1 MNCWI
6 CGASDATTREHRT
19 KASDLKDLFGK
30 PSQQNPLYFHANA
43 RLGKLARRN
52 VPIGSLKSNALKYT
66 HRICLACN
74 SSRTQPYDL
83 AWAYASAEIRSNVL
97 QLLDRKSFRAN
108 WLFPYETRHGMRN
121 LHLYFVKL
129 FGCQIV
135 EGDIPIDIASFAKA
149 IIEGRPH
156 PNLHLAFGHISNL
169 PVAVAG
175 GSDVHA
181 DLLTGQVVFASWIYQ
196 VGDLCVNV
204 MYAVPGENRQGL
216 QVAWHPHAGS
226 KRLSFSK
233 F

>member
-6 CGASDATTREHRT
+6 CGASDAATREHRT
-19 KASDLKDLFGK
+19 KASDLKDLFGT
-30 PSQQNPLYFHANA
+30 PSQQDPLYFHANA
-43 RLGKLARRN
+43 RPGKPARRN
-52 VPIGSLKSNALKYT
+52 VPIGSLKSDALKYT

-74 SSRTQPYDL
+74 SSRTQPYDR
-83 AWAYASAEIRSNVL
+83 AWAYASAELRSNVL
-97 QLLDRKSFRAN
+97 RLSDRDSFRSN
-108 WLFPYETRHGMRN
+108 WLFPYETRHGMCN

-135 EGDIPIDIASFAKA
+135 EGGIPIDIASFAKA
-149 IIEGRPH
+149 ILEGRPH
-156 PNLHLAFGHISNL
+156 PNLFLAFGHLSNL

-175 GSDVHA
+175 GTDVHA
-181 DLLTGQVVFASWIYQ
+181 DLLNGQVAFASWIYQ

-204 MYAVPGENRQGL
+204 MYAVPGEHRQGL
-216 QVAWHPHAGS
+216 QVAWHPREGS

>member
-6 CGASDATTREHRT
+6 CGVSDATTREHRT
-19 KASDLKDLFGK
+19 KASDLKDLFGT
-30 PSQQNPLYFHANA
+30 PSQQDPLYFHANA
-43 RLGKLARRN
+43 RIGKLVRRN
-52 VPIGSLKSNALKYT
+52 VPIGSLKSNVLKYT

-83 AWAYASAEIRSNVL
+83 AWAYASAKLRSNVL
-97 QLLDRKSFRAN
+97 RLSDRDSYRAN

-121 LHLYFVKL
+121 LHLYFVKI

-156 PNLHLAFGHISNL
+156 PHLYLAFGHISNL

-181 DLLTGQVVFASWIYQ
+181 DLLNGQVVFASWIYQ

-216 QVAWHPHAGS
+216 RVAWHPHAGS
-226 KRLSFSK
+226 KQLLFSK